1 MTTLLRN
8 ICAFGLLVTL
18 AVGCG
23 GGGDGEGGSAQVEPC
38 DVLRIAGGDSCD
50 AAPRSIAIVAT
61 NSGYCTGTFI
71 TRQHVLTAAHCF
83 SSPRE
88 RVVVGTT
95 GYAEDAARVVIHP
108 SYNGDVSSPFD
119 VAVVTIPA
127 PINVSPVGIKLS
139 QDISKGDEV
148 VIYGFGL
155 DQNGQ
160 DVVTRVREGGIAL
173 KATNLRVV
181 GVDEGTVLSQS
192 DGSGDTC
199 QGDSGGALLLTGT
212 NGQPGV
218 VALVRAGPPGCV
230 LDPGRPSQNTNVQSS
245 GVLNFVLAQAPGAGT
260 N

>member
-8 ICAFGLLVTL
+8 ICVFGLLLTFV
-18 AVGCG
+18 VGC
-23 GGGDGEGGSAQVEPC
+23 GGGDGEGSAALVEPC

-50 AAPRSIAIVAT
+50 TAPRSIAIVAT

-95 GYAEDAARVVIHP
+95 GYAEDAAKVAIHP
-108 SYNGDVSSPFD
+108 SYDGNISSPFD
-119 VAVVTIPA
+119 VAVVTIPS
-127 PINVSPVGIKLS
+127 PIDVSPVAIKLS
-139 QDISKGDEV
+139 QDISTGDEV

-155 DQNGQ
+155 DQEGQ
-160 DVVTRVREGGIAL
+160 DVITRVRDGGIAL
-173 KATNLRVV
+173 KATRLDVV
-181 GVDEGTVLSQS
+181 GVDSGTVLSQS

-199 QGDSGGALLLTGT
+199 QGDSGGALLLSGT
-212 NGQPGV
+212 NGRPGV
-218 VALVRAGPPGCV
+218 VALVRAGPPGCER
-230 LDPGRPSQNTNVQSS
+230 DPGRPSQNTNVQSS

>member
-1 MTTLLRN
+1 MTTLLRS

-18 AVGCG
+18 VTGCG
-23 GGGDGEGGSAQVEPC
+23 GGDDGEGSSPRVEPC

-50 AAPRSIAIVAT
+50 TAPRAIAIVAT

-83 SSPRE
+83 SSTRQ

-95 GYAEDAARVVIHP
+95 GYAEDATRVVIHP
-108 SYNGDVSSPFD
+108 SYNGDINSPFD
-119 VAVVTIPA
+119 VAVVAIPA
-127 PINVSPVGIKLS
+127 PIDVSPVGIKLS
-139 QDISKGDEV
+139 QDISNGDDV

-155 DQNGQ
+155 DEDGQ
-160 DVVTRVREGGIAL
+160 DVITRVREGGIAL
-173 KATNLRVV
+173 KATKLRVV
-181 GVDEGTVLSQS
+181 GVDAGTVLSQS

-199 QGDSGGALLLTGT
+199 QGDSGGALLFSGT

-230 LDPGRPSQNTNVQSS
+230 PDPGRPSQNSNVQSA

>member
-8 ICAFGLLVTL
+8 IFVFGILATL
-18 AVGCG
+18 FTGCG
-23 GGGDGEGGSAQVEPC
+23 GGGGEKGGQAQVAPC

-50 AAPRSIAIVAT
+50 TAPRAIAIVAT

-95 GYAEDAARVVIHP
+95 GYAEDAARVAIHP
-108 SYNGDVSSPFD
+108 SYDGDVSSPFD
-119 VAVVTIPA
+119 VAVVTLQA
-127 PINVSPVGIKLS
+127 PIDVSPVGIKLS

-160 DVVTRVREGGIAL
+160 DVITRVRDGGIAL
-173 KATNLRVV
+173 KATRLDVV

-199 QGDSGGALLLTGT
+199 QGDSGGALLLSGV
-212 NGQPGV
+212 NGQTGV

-230 LDPGRPSQNTNVQSS
+230 LNPGRPSQNTNVQSS
-245 GVLNFVLAQAPGAGT
+245 GVLNFILAQAPGTGT